1 MDGYIEAILWEFA
14 VWVGMLALTAAALIV
29 VRFTVRVP
37 DFIFRKMLHMIAVFS
52 IFPLVLLTDV
62 WWASV
67 LCVVAFLGIIYVVLH
82 FLEPFGFY
90 DKLFVQKSEHEVIK
104 SFLGL
109 FSMMAVFLT
118 LCWGLLDRPFLAVAS
133 IMAWGPGDAMAAI
146 VGITKGKRKLTGPHI
161 EGTKSVEGTVAMGV
175 TSFVCVL
182 GVLLG
187 AGAATLYTALA
198 LAAVV
203 AAVSAFVELYTKG
216 GWDTVTVPIAALA
229 VLMLLAGVS

>member
-1 MDGYIEAILWEFA
+1 MDGYIEAFLWEFA
-14 VWVGMLALTAAALIV
+14 VWVGMIALAAIVLIV
-29 VRFTVRVP
+29 VRFTIRVP

-52 IFPLVLLTDV
+52 IFPLVLLTDI
-62 WWASV
+62 WWESV
-67 LCVVAFLGIIYVVLH
+67 LCVAVFLGVIYVALRV
-82 FLEPFGFY
+82 LEPFGFY
-90 DKLFVQKSEHEVIK
+90 DRLFVQKRKHEVIR

-109 FSMMAVFLT
+109 FSMIAVFLT
-118 LCWGLLDRPFLAVAS
+118 VCWGVLDRPFLALAA

-187 AGAATLYTALA
+187 TGAATLYTALA
-198 LAAVV
+198 FAAVV

-216 GWDTVTVPIAALA
+216 GWDTVTVPAAALA
-229 VLMLLAGVS
+229 VLMLLVF